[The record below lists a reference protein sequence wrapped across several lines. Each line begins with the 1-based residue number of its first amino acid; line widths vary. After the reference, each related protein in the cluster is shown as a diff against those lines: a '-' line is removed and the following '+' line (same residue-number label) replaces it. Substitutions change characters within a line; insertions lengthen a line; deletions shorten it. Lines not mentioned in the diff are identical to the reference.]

1 MAVDRTLR
9 GVGPSTPHDTPA
21 SAPGP
26 VEGATPS
33 SGPDDATRTGERR
46 PHSDAIVLGPG
57 AILEQ
62 RYRLEERIGRGGMG
76 EVWRGTHL
84 VLGRAIA
91 IKLLIPDPRA
101 ESTRAD
107 RMLREARLVGRI
119 AHPHVVE
126 ILDTGETPSG
136 LPFLVMALVD
146 GAPLSSQLRR
156 GALRPEHAL
165 AITEQL
171 ADALQAAHE
180 VGVLHRDLKPANVL
194 VRGLDGASPHCT
206 LIDFGIAKTTEWGP
220 RESTLTNTGVVYGT
234 PAYMS
239 PEQARG
245 QALDVRSDVYA
256 LGVLLFEMLTGARPF
271 RAPTPAELLYLQLFV
286 PPPLPSM
293 VRPEQTIAPG
303 LDAIVRRCLY
313 KDREHRFADMAALRA
328 ALQAVRD
335 GVELPLPEID
345 RPAVPLEVQRR
356 HTQVTFATVPP
367 AITAIAAPQP
377 RESARRAPP
386 TGPLVAIAAVVI
398 VLAIASAAWLLRPVA
413 GELAPPGADDTTPAT
428 TQAPTPPPVIE
439 SAGSVAPPSAAV
451 QPFTP
456 AASSSPTA
464 LPAPLREPTTEAAG
478 AGARNTARP
487 RVRREAPRTRTP
499 VDPVPRSTPA
509 PSEPA
514 APAQPPAPR
523 LPDADGIIR

>member
-1 MAVDRTLR
+1 
-9 GVGPSTPHDTPA
+9 
-21 SAPGP
+21 
-26 VEGATPS
+26 
-33 SGPDDATRTGERR
+33 
-46 PHSDAIVLGPG
+46 
-57 AILEQ
+57 
-62 RYRLEERIGRGGMG
+62 
-76 EVWRGTHL
+76 
-84 VLGRAIA
+84 
-91 IKLLIPDPRA
+91 
-101 ESTRAD
+101 
-107 RMLREARLVGRI
+107 
-119 AHPHVVE
+119 
-126 ILDTGETPSG
+126 
-136 LPFLVMALVD
+136 
-146 GAPLSSQLRR
+146 
-156 GALRPEHAL
+156 
-165 AITEQL
+165 
-171 ADALQAAHE
+171 
-180 VGVLHRDLKPANVL
+180 
-194 VRGLDGASPHCT
+194 
-206 LIDFGIAKTTEWGP
+206 
-220 RESTLTNTGVVYGT
+220 
-234 PAYMS
+234 
-239 PEQARG
+239 
-245 QALDVRSDVYA
+245 
-256 LGVLLFEMLTGARPF
+256 LLFEMLTGARPF